1 MQKNGKFFL
10 WIIVH
15 LRFYNNQNN
24 STCEDNV
31 KSVKYFLARKKFDV
45 YHLQCCLREAFDR
58 LSKIIIVQD
67 YIDKLNYRQFFCFV
81 SV

>member
-1 MQKNGKFFL
+1 MQRGLMFPLRLRCGTYRLLYNYDSFSDEFRLYYAKNRKFFVC
-10 WIIVH
+10 IIVH

-45 YHLQCCLREAFDR
+45 
-58 LSKIIIVQD
+58 
-67 YIDKLNYRQFFCFV
+67 
-81 SV
+81 